1 MRNREQ
7 AEDVLIAGFMAIFE
21 KISTFRDE
29 GSFEGWMKKVM
40 MHTAISTIRADE
52 MRYCLESDE
61 RILNDAGIASSQNV
75 TYSAINVRDIMRQVQ
90 LLPDGC
96 RTVFNLHEIEGYS
109 YEEITDILNISRGT
123 VASQLA
129 RAKKILKEKLK
140 GYR

>member
-1 MRNREQ
+1 
-7 AEDVLIAGFMAIFE
+7 
-21 KISTFRDE
+21 
-29 GSFEGWMKKVM
+29 
-40 MHTAISTIRADE
+40 

-61 RILNDAGIASSQNV
+61 RILNDAGISSSQNV

-96 RTVFNLHEIEGYS
+96 RTVFNLYEIEGYS
-109 YEEITDILNISRGT
+109 YEEITDILNISNGT

-129 RAKKILKEKLK
+129 RAKKRLKEKLK